1 MKRGIP
7 KNFYC
12 TENVSTNLKNTAI
25 LYILYYLIKE
35 MGICMGH
42 KKLNEK
48 FKKEYRKFITD
59 YLFPLVGLVDKELV
73 DDLDEIDKEMNIG
86 SVVQKDS
93 AVYFYASRWKL
104 FKVDLDE
111 SEKLTDDNVR
121 LANRVIQAFGE
132 LSENKRTGS
141 GKQNNILN
149 EFHRAKVYQTAVER
163 GICSWIV
170 NHSRNIQIEHLFSI
184 LEKWSVKTYEGRKV
198 TLGFVID
205 SDKKSNFNIK
215 YGDWLSFLEDDAAAV
230 LSDCIH
236 SVIELD
242 GNCNFINFLSISQ
255 DNAIPAN
262 ELSYRVPLRFTQIIQ
277 QYVREKENRIGVFL
291 LSNGDIILAKDGA
304 TRFVK
309 RNLQWLNFS
318 YEAFHN
324 ALKPFIENYSIH
336 NNLLLESIFA
346 SMLDVSFSHAGGII
360 AIVGEPWQTDKEN
373 DFETDVLHCCDNL
386 LSGKTCLQLENE
398 LMLPETDEGAKEKND
413 DTRKRL
419 LKRNVLQSLIKD
431 KAFEQLD
438 RKLRSELM
446 SLDGACILNCNGKI
460 VSFGAIIRSDSGSTG
475 GGRGAAAKKLSAY
488 GMAVKISTDG
498 YIELYINQS
507 LKYAIK

>member
-1 MKRGIP
+1 
-7 KNFYC
+7 
-12 TENVSTNLKNTAI
+12 
-25 LYILYYLIKE
+25 
-35 MGICMGH
+35 MGH
-42 KKLNEK
+42 KKLNENYK
-48 FKKEYRKFITD
+48 DEYRNFIIE
-59 YLFPLVGLVDKELV
+59 YLFPLVGL
-73 DDLDEIDKEMNIG
+73 IDKEILDDVVELDEEVNVG
-86 SVVQKDS
+86 NVVQEGLTL
-93 AVYFYASRWKL
+93 YFYASRWRL
-104 FKVDLDE
+104 FRVKLDE
-111 SEKLTDDNVR
+111 SERLTEDNVK
-121 LANRVIQAFGE
+121 LANRVIQAFE
-132 LSENKRTGS
+132 NLSENKRTGS
-141 GKQNNILN
+141 GKQNKVLN
-149 EFHRAKVYQTAVER
+149 NLHRAKVYQTVVEK

-170 NHSRNIQIEHLFSI
+170 DHSQNIQIERLFNI
-184 LEKWSVKTYEGRKV
+184 LEKWSVKTYEGRNV

-205 SDKKSNFNIK
+205 LNKKSTFSTE

-242 GNCNFINFLSISQ
+242 SNCNFVDFLSISHK
-255 DNAIPAN
+255 NKIPAD
-262 ELSYRVPLRFTQIIQ
+262 ELSYRVPLRFTQVIR
-277 QYVREKENRIGVFL
+277 QYVKEKENRIGVFL
-291 LSNGDIILAKDGA
+291 LNNGDIILAKDEA

-318 YEAFHN
+318 YEAFRN
-324 ALKPFIENYSIH
+324 ALKPFTEKYAIGNDA
-336 NNLLLESIFA
+336 LLKSVFA

-360 AIVGEPWQTDKEN
+360 AIVGEPWQKDKEN
-373 DFETDVLHCCDNL
+373 DFETEVLHRCDNL
-386 LSGKTCLQLENE
+386 LSGESCSVLEE
-398 LMLPETDEGAKEKND
+398 ALILPETEDDAEGKNN

-431 KAFEQLD
+431 EDFEHID

-446 SLDGACILNCNGKI
+446 SLDGACILNPEGK
-460 VSFGAIIRSDSGSTG
+460 VYSFGAIIRSDSGSTG